1 MCSLKKHVLNLEQ
14 KHHLPVFCSCCFPE
28 NPPTEAARCFFV
40 LRSHLPVL
48 ALRSCLAQP
57 HVCSYDVVGG
67 SICGRVCQRWPLL
80 PSQRWCLVK
89 IVGGCGGMFNQP
101 KLFLCPSNIRL
112 HQLNFINRKGFENK
126 LLGVQWENGWQSLSP
141 AYHLYDILHMDPKW
155 AEKSTV
161 PWLLATRSFGSQG
174 KFSVQ

>member
-89 IVGGCGGMFNQP
+89 IVGGCLINQNCFCVHQIYASINLISSIERDLRINCWEYSGKMGGNHFRRPITCMIFSIWTPNGQR
-101 KLFLCPSNIRL
+101 KVLYHGYWL
-112 HQLNFINRKGFENK
+112 HGPLGLKANFQCSKC
-126 LLGVQWENGWQSLSP
+126 V
-141 AYHLYDILHMDPKW
+141 
-155 AEKSTV
+155 
-161 PWLLATRSFGSQG
+161 
-174 KFSVQ
+174 